1 MSIVSAPHAVTPAGF
16 AGPRSDTSAPHI
28 VTRGV
33 AVDFVHDGLR
43 QRVLTDIDLA
53 IPKGSFVS
61 LIGASGCGKSTLL
74 KVLAGLLRPTHGDV
88 TVAGLAPQQAA
99 RQRMIGLVFQDATLL
114 PCKNAL
120 ENAAF
125 LHMTGERSTARDIAM
140 ARARDMLRLVGLDGA
155 EGKRPAQLSGGMRQ
169 RVAIA
174 RALALDPE
182 VLLMDEPFGALDA
195 ITREEMR
202 QCLLDIWERTG
213 KTVVLVTHSID
224 EAVFLSR
231 EVHVL
236 GGRPARI
243 VETIAV
249 TLPDPRTDAC
259 LTDPAFTSAE
269 ARLRALLIESH
280 HRTACS
286 MTAADNSTGDTAAV
300 ERSLVGTRGAAVSG
314 VFPAV
319 GLAVAVLVV
328 WELAV
333 RLFKI
338 PTFVFRRLQP
348 LQRHWSSR
356 APRSRPPARRRRSR
370 CCSGLCWRRW
380 SGSRSRW

>member
-1 MSIVSAPHAVTPAGF
+1 VSIVSAPHTAPAGF
-16 AGPRSDTSAPHI
+16 LGPRSGVSAPQI
-28 VTRGV
+28 VARGV
-33 AVDFVHDGLR
+33 AIDFVHGGVR

-53 IPKGSFVS
+53 ISKGSFVS
-61 LIGASGCGKSTLL
+61 LIGPSGCGKSTLL
-74 KVLAGLLRPTHGDV
+74 KVLAGLLRPTQGEV

-114 PCKNAL
+114 PWKNAL

-125 LHMTGERSTARDIAM
+125 LQMTGERSTARDIAV
-140 ARARDMLRLVGLDGA
+140 ARARDMLHLVGLNGA

-243 VETIAV
+243 IETIAV

-259 LTDPAFTSAE
+259 LTDPAFTRAE

-280 HRTACS
+280 
-286 MTAADNSTGDTAAV
+286 
-300 ERSLVGTRGAAVSG
+300 RSGRGA
-314 VFPAV
+314 P
-319 GLAVAVLVV
+319 
-328 WELAV
+328 
-333 RLFKI
+333 
-338 PTFVFRRLQP
+338 
-348 LQRHWSSR
+348 
-356 APRSRPPARRRRSR
+356 
-370 CCSGLCWRRW
+370 
-380 SGSRSRW
+380 